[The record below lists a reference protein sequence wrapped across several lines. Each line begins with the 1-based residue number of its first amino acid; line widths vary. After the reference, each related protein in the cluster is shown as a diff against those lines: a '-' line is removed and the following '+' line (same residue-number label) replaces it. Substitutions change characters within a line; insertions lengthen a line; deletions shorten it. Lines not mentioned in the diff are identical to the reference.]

1 MKTIRE
7 GEAVQK
13 PSRTLAKLSQPRLS
27 APLLRERLFG
37 LLDTLRERPVVAVVG
52 PPGAGK
58 TTLVASYLGARCIP
72 GIWYQVDE
80 GDADAAAFF
89 YYLRLAVQNAAS
101 DPGSELQLLTPE
113 YLKDLPGFS
122 RRFFRQLYSRLAQP
136 AVVVL
141 DNFQDAPEDSP
152 FVAIVREA
160 LSEIPQGV
168 NVILCSRSDPPPDFA
183 RFVINERMAILDWKE
198 LRLSLEEVRRIAQV
212 RAPLDDGILREIH
225 AQSDGWAAGVTLML
239 EQVKRTGRLDFS
251 GAAET
256 KDTVFR
262 YFAGEIFNRAPA
274 EVRQLLLRT
283 ACCGRVTVGLAEQVT
298 GNPRAGKLLNEL
310 YARHYFTYRRSEEEI
325 SYVYHGLFRE
335 FLLDRARGLWSAQE
349 QEAHTR
355 RVAALLESTGEVDGA
370 VGLYLEGRDY
380 DSGARLIQRE
390 AAKMLSSGRWQTLG
404 TWMRDFPP
412 EYLEGTPWLLYWWGT
427 SLIPVNQAEGR
438 RLLERAYRG
447 MCAQDDRIGRL
458 LAAVGVIETYFFE
471 WSTFRPM
478 DQWIQAITEALKS
491 VPDFPSPDVELSVY
505 SALVM
510 AMSCRQPGDPQL
522 PHFVARAV
530 ALLGSDAE
538 VNRKATAGTFL
549 LGYSY
554 FASDQALAKRVIGMI
569 EPLADAQALSP
580 LNQLWWRA
588 RFAYYSWHHAE
599 YDRALRAIEDAN
611 DIASRHGLAGL
622 HSAEAVVNWY
632 AALVALSRGDL
643 TTAEEREHTLERLLK
658 PERRMDL
665 WYLNEAKTC
674 LALCKRDTRLSQE
687 LAQATLDVAVQTGMT
702 YIEGLGLLMLA
713 HALVQ
718 LAKYEDALRATAR
731 ARELMEHTVLR
742 HLTSECLLIE
752 AYVAWQR
759 GDETRCAELLDA
771 ALTRAKETDYVFWYR
786 WVPDVLPAL
795 CAKALSIGLQPDFV
809 RDVIRRFQLSPPEA
823 RVQHWPWP
831 LRLVTLGQVRIARSD
846 ISVDLS
852 QRARKPLEL
861 LKAIIVCGGQ
871 NVDVLS
877 VAEMLWPD
885 ADGDAAQ
892 KAFDITLH
900 RLRKQLADE
909 RALILRRGM
918 ISIDAKILWVDVT
931 AFQDLADRIE
941 ALERKND
948 LQEVALLND
957 LSEALVDLYRGR
969 FLASDPDLPWSMPMR
984 DRLHARF
991 LRALAWLGRAW
1002 EAIGHYERAI
1012 LVYRHGLKV
1021 DQAAEMLYQHLI
1033 VCYQKSGRLAE
1044 AAEAYER
1051 CQVAL
1056 SSLIGRRPS
1065 AETEALRRSI
1075 LGAG

>member
-1 MKTIRE
+1 M
-7 GEAVQK
+7 QK
-13 PSRTLAKLSQPRLS
+13 PSLTLAKLSQPRLS
-27 APLLRERLFG
+27 APLARERLFG
-37 LLDTLRERPVVAVVG
+37 LLDAFRERPVVAVVG

-58 TTLVASYLGARCIP
+58 TTLVASYLGARHVP

-89 YYLRLAVQNAAS
+89 YYLRLALQNATPDS
-101 DPGSELQLLTPE
+101 GPELQLLTPE

-122 RRFFRQLYSRLAQP
+122 RRFFRQFYTRLARP
-136 AVVVL
+136 AVLVL

-160 LSEIPQGV
+160 LSEIPPEV

-183 RFVINERMAILDWKE
+183 RFVINERMAILDWNE
-198 LRLSLEEVRRIAQV
+198 LRLSFEEVREIAHV
-212 RAPLDDGILREIH
+212 RAPLDDSILREIH

-251 GAAET
+251 GTQET

-262 YFAGEIFNRAPA
+262 YFAGEIFNRAPE
-274 EVRQLLLRT
+274 EVQQLLLRT

-310 YARHYFTYRRSEEEI
+310 YARHYFTYRRSEEEV
-325 SYVYHGLFRE
+325 SYVYHALFRE
-335 FLLDRARGLWSAQE
+335 FLLDRARGLWSARE

-355 RVAALLESTGEVDGA
+355 QAAALLESTGEVDGA
-370 VGLYLEGRDY
+370 VGLYLESRDY
-380 DSGARLIQRE
+380 DFAARLIERE
-390 AAKMLSSGRWQTLG
+390 AAKLLSSGRWQTLG
-404 TWMRDFPP
+404 TWMRDFPLK
-412 EYLEGTPWLLYWWGT
+412 YLERTPWLLYWWGT
-427 SLIPVNQAEGR
+427 SLIPVNQAEAR
-438 RLLERAYRG
+438 RLLEQAYRS
-447 MCAQDDRIGRL
+447 MCARDDRIGRL

-478 DQWIQAITEALKS
+478 DPWIDAVTEALE
-491 VPDFPSPDVELSVY
+491 PAPEFRSPDVELSVY

-510 AMSCRQPGDPQL
+510 AMSCRQPGDRRL
-522 PHFVARAV
+522 PHFVARAA

-538 VNRKATAGTFL
+538 VNRKATAGMFL

-554 FASDQALAKRVIGMI
+554 FASDHALAKRVIGMI

-599 YDRALRAIEDAN
+599 YDRAARAIEEAN

-622 HSAEAVVNWY
+622 HSAEPVVNWY

-643 TTAEEREHTLERLLK
+643 STAEERERHLERLLK

-718 LAKYEDALRATAR
+718 LAKYEDALRTTAQAR
-731 ARELMEHTVLR
+731 ALMEHTLLH
-742 HLTSECLLIE
+742 HLTCECLLIE
-752 AYVAWQR
+752 AYVAWRQS
-759 GDETRCAELLDA
+759 DETGCAKLLDA
-771 ALTRAKETDYVFWYR
+771 ALTRARQTDYVFWYR

-795 CAKALSIGLQPDFV
+795 CAKALSIGLQADFV
-809 RDVIRRFQLSPPEA
+809 QDVIRRFQLSPPEA
-823 RVQHWPWP
+823 RVRHWPWP
-831 LRLVTLGQVRIARSD
+831 LKFATFGRVLIARGD
-846 ISVDLS
+846 MPIDLS
-852 QRARKPLEL
+852 KRARKPLEL
-861 LKAIIVCGGQ
+861 LKAIVVCGGQ
-871 NVDVLS
+871 DVEVLS

-909 RALILRRGM
+909 RALILQRGR
-918 ISIDAKILWVDVT
+918 ISIDPKILWVDLT

-941 ALERKND
+941 ALDRKSE
-948 LQEVALLND
+948 LQDVAALND
-957 LSEALVDLYRGR
+957 LSETLLDLYRGR
-969 FLASDPDLPWSMPMR
+969 FLAADPDLPWIIPVR
-984 DRLHARF
+984 HRLHARF
-991 LRALAWLGRAW
+991 LRALTWLGRAW
-1002 EAIGHYERAI
+1002 EAIGDYERAI
-1012 LVYRHGLKV
+1012 VVYRHGLQV
-1021 DQAAEMLYQHLI
+1021 DQAAELLYQHLI
-1033 VCYQKSGRLAE
+1033 ACYQKSGRSAE
-1044 AAEAYER
+1044 AVEAYER
-1051 CQVAL
+1051 CQIAL
-1056 SSLIGRRPS
+1056 SSLVGRRPS

-1075 LGAG
+1075 LAAG

>member
-1 MKTIRE
+1 M
-7 GEAVQK
+7 QK

-37 LLDTLRERPVVAVVG
+37 VLETLRERPVVAVVG

-89 YYLRLAVQNAAS
+89 YYLRLALQNAAS
-101 DPGSELQLLTPE
+101 DSGPDLQLLTPE

-122 RRFFRQLYSRLAQP
+122 RRFFRQFYARLAQP
-136 AVVVL
+136 AVLVL

-160 LSEIPQGV
+160 LSEIPQGI

-183 RFVINERMAILDWKE
+183 RFVINERMGILDWKE
-198 LRLSLEEVRRIAQV
+198 LRLSLEEVRQIARV
-212 RAPLDDGILREIH
+212 RTPLGDGILREIH

-251 GAAET
+251 GTTET

-262 YFAGEIFNRAPA
+262 YFAGEIFNRAPE
-274 EVRQLLLRT
+274 EVQQLLLRT

-298 GNPRAGKLLNEL
+298 GNLHAGKLLNEL
-310 YARHYFTYRRSEEEI
+310 YARHYFTYRRSEEEV
-325 SYVYHGLFRE
+325 SYAYHALFRE

-355 RVAALLESTGEVDGA
+355 RAAALMESTGEVDGA
-370 VGLYLEGRDY
+370 VALYLEGSDY
-380 DSGARLIQRE
+380 DSAARLIQRE
-390 AAKMLSSGRWQTLG
+390 AAKLLSSGRWQTLG

-412 EYLEGTPWLLYWWGT
+412 AYLERTPWLLYWWGT

-438 RLLERAYRG
+438 RLLEHSYRG
-447 MCAQDDRIGRL
+447 MCTQDNRMGRL

-478 DQWIQAITEALKS
+478 DPWIQAITEALEPA
-491 VPDFPSPDVELSVY
+491 PDFPSPDVELSVY

-510 AMSCRQPGDPQL
+510 AMSCRQPGDSRL

-538 VNRKATAGTFL
+538 VNKRATAGTFL

-554 FASDQALAKRVIGMI
+554 FASDHALAKRVIGMI
-569 EPLADAQALSP
+569 EPLADARALSP

-599 YDRALRAIEDAN
+599 YDRALRAIEEAN
-611 DIASRHGLAGL
+611 DIAGRHGLAGL
-622 HSAEAVVNWY
+622 HSAESVVTWY
-632 AALVALSRGDL
+632 AALVAISRGDL
-643 TTAEEREHTLERLLK
+643 ETAEERERSLERLFK
-658 PERRMDL
+658 PDRRMDL

-674 LALCKRDTRLSQE
+674 LALCKRDTRLSQD

-718 LAKYEDALRATAR
+718 LAKYEDALRATER
-731 ARELMEHTVLR
+731 ARQLMEHTVLR

-752 AYVAWQR
+752 AYVALRQA
-759 GDETRCAELLDA
+759 DETRCVKLLDA
-771 ALTRAKETDYVFWYR
+771 ALLRAKETDYVFWYR

-795 CAKALSIGLQPDFV
+795 CVKALSVGLQPDFV
-809 RDVIRRFQLSPPEA
+809 QDVIRRFRLSPPEA
-823 RVQHWPWP
+823 PIQHWPWP
-831 LRLVTLGQVRIARSD
+831 LKLTTFGQVLIARGD
-846 ISVDLS
+846 VPVDLAR
-852 QRARKPLEL
+852 RARKPLEL

-877 VAEMLWPD
+877 VAEMLWPE

-900 RLRKQLADE
+900 RLRKQLTDE
-909 RALILRRGM
+909 RALIVRRGM
-918 ISIDAKILWVDVT
+918 ISIDPKILWVDVA
-931 AFQDLADRIE
+931 AFQDLADRIDVLGRRSE
-941 ALERKND
+941 
-948 LQEVALLND
+948 LQDVAVLDD
-957 LSEALVDLYRGR
+957 LSEELVDLYRGR
-969 FLASDPDLPWSMPMR
+969 FLAADSDLPWTIPVR
-984 DRLHARF
+984 DRLHTRF
-991 LRALAWLGRAW
+991 LRALTWLGKAW
-1002 EAIGHYERAI
+1002 EAIDSYERATV
-1012 LVYRHGLKV
+1012 VYRHGLQV
-1021 DQAAEMLYQHLI
+1021 DQAAELVYQHLI

-1044 AAEAYER
+1044 AVEAYEH

-1065 AETEALRRSI
+1065 PETEALRRSI
-1075 LGAG
+1075 LAAGGS